1 VKTDCPV
8 ANLNGVV
15 MTITVASATGGRAP
29 YPKGVTDDFSRDLR
43 VDFDTASVVPTTSW
57 TPPAPCTAAVTVQAS
72 LHLVQTAADYV
83 YDPNASCPCE

>member
-29 YPKGVTDDFSRDLR
+29 YPKGVTDDF
-43 VDFDTASVVPTTSW
+43 
-57 TPPAPCTAAVTVQAS
+57 
-72 LHLVQTAADYV
+72 
-83 YDPNASCPCE
+83 